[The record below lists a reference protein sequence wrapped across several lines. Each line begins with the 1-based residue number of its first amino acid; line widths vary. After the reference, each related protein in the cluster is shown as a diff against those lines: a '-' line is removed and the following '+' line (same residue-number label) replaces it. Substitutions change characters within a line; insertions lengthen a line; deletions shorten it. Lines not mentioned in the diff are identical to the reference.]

1 MGQKHRNKTKER
13 ARTKKQKK
21 EKAKAKNKTGKGTKQ
36 DFRRKI
42 ITIQRDSRKH
52 LLPDELTD
60 QIRNEFSRATIK
72 DYESR
77 HRSPRR
83 MAKDRKKSMFMAQL
97 DMLEQDDGV
106 YDPNNKDIA
115 NAMSTAYRIFS
126 ANDLQ
131 NYPGLNDFA
140 RMIFY
145 GLKYM
150 GNQDDE
156 NSSEYKKTK
165 RFFIK
170 FTNNVLNK
178 NIDERISDEDL
189 VADEILNNLY

>member
-1 MGQKHRNKTKER
+1 
-13 ARTKKQKK
+13 
-21 EKAKAKNKTGKGTKQ
+21 
-36 DFRRKI
+36 
-42 ITIQRDSRKH
+42 
-52 LLPDELTD
+52 
-60 QIRNEFSRATIK
+60 
-72 DYESR
+72 
-77 HRSPRR
+77 
-83 MAKDRKKSMFMAQL
+83 MAKDRKKLMFMAQL

-131 NYPGLNDFA
+131 NYPGIKDFA

-170 FTNNVLNK
+170 FVNNVLNK
-178 NIDERISDEDL
+178 NINERISDEDL
-189 VADEILNNLY
+189 VTDEILNNLY